1 MSDTNFRLSNAP
13 IIEAVIEIRCD
24 MGPTLDLA
32 ALESSAR
39 DLFRAQYPKLRQ
51 QFIERH
57 RFEKHV
63 DEPPQVSAQ
72 RGLQALQFL
81 HDDEKQLVQIRTQ
94 GFCFNRLAPYSTLDD
109 YLPEIER
116 TWRLFV
122 QLAKPVQIQQIQ
134 LRYINRILLPMTNG
148 QVEFTDFLKVSPRL
162 PDEDK
167 LHFVGFLNQHAAVDV
182 ETQNQV
188 NIITTMQPGANNLL
202 PLIFDIEVLHAGTAD
217 PGDWPW
223 IRANIDSL
231 RSLKNRVF
239 KNTLTEKCLNLF

>member
-1 MSDTNFRLSNAP
+1 MSDTTFRLPNAP
-13 IIEAVIEIRCD
+13 IVEAVIEIRCD
-24 MGPTLDLA
+24 MGPTLDLV
-32 ALESSAR
+32 ALEISAR
-39 DLFRAQYPKLRQ
+39 NLFRDQYPKLRQ
-51 QFIERH
+51 QFIEEH
-57 RFEKHV
+57 RFERQG
-63 DEPPQVSAQ
+63 DELPRVSAQ

-94 GFCFNRLAPYSTLDD
+94 GFSFNRLAPYSSLDV

-122 QLAKPVQIQQIQ
+122 QLATPVLIQQVRM
-134 LRYINRILLPMTNG
+134 RYINRMLLPMTNG
-148 QVEFTDFLKVSPRL
+148 EVEFTEFLKVSPRL

-167 LHFVGFLNQHAAVDV
+167 LYFVGFLNQHAAVDI

-188 NIITTMQPGANNLL
+188 NIITTMQPQENDRI
-202 PLIFDIEVLHAGTAD
+202 PLILDIEVFHVGTGD
-217 PGDWPW
+217 PDDWEW
-223 IRANIDSL
+223 IRAHINSL